1 MKKWIALMIFCI
13 CSMTIGAQNVKT
25 IRGHVSDEKGHDVK
39 AASIIADDGH
49 TATVSNE
56 NGYFILNVPEKT
68 HTITVSH
75 LGYLSEILKV
85 GEKTELS
92 VRLHSKAVM
101 LQDVLV
107 ADAED
112 VLKIAIQ
119 NIPKNYVMEPQLYD
133 CFYRETTC
141 KGRRFIYVAE
151 AVMQMYKMAT
161 DCGIDFDKVAIGK
174 ARRLISTQANDTL
187 GAKIAG
193 GPTTPLIL
201 DIVKNRDYLLND
213 AVLSQYKFSMRP
225 APTTTDGRSEVI
237 VTIEPYRV
245 TEEALLWGDF
255 YIDTETMAIRQV
267 NLQLDMK
274 DRSKAERFM
283 LQQKPVGVRF
293 KPQQLNIQLNYRPDH
308 QGKLFL
314 GYIRS
319 DIAFKCDWKR
329 RLFSAGY
336 RVTSEMVVTDV
347 KVDGIKPI
355 KGRNSFRKQ
364 ESLYD
369 HPEYFG
375 DADFWQKYNIIAPTE
390 TLLNGIK
397 KFMKREK

>member
-161 DCGIDFDKVAIGK
+161 DRGIDFDKVAIGK

-201 DIVKNRDYLLND
+201 DIV
-213 AVLSQYKFSMRP
+213 
-225 APTTTDGRSEVI
+225 
-237 VTIEPYRV
+237 
-245 TEEALLWGDF
+245 
-255 YIDTETMAIRQV
+255 
-267 NLQLDMK
+267 
-274 DRSKAERFM
+274 
-283 LQQKPVGVRF
+283 
-293 KPQQLNIQLNYRPDH
+293 
-308 QGKLFL
+308 
-314 GYIRS
+314 
-319 DIAFKCDWKR
+319 
-329 RLFSAGY
+329 
-336 RVTSEMVVTDV
+336 
-347 KVDGIKPI
+347 
-355 KGRNSFRKQ
+355 
-364 ESLYD
+364 
-369 HPEYFG
+369 
-375 DADFWQKYNIIAPTE
+375 
-390 TLLNGIK
+390 
-397 KFMKREK
+397 